1 MADQPNYFDPVMLSK
16 LSTLTLRA
24 RSVVEGL
31 MSGLHTSPYKGFSV
45 EFSEHRQYA
54 PGDEIRHIDWKAYG
68 KFDRYYIK
76 EYEEETNLRCYLLV
90 DASASMDYRSNG
102 VSKFDYACY
111 LAAALAY
118 VMLNQQD
125 LVGLVTFG
133 ESIRRQLPLRSSPG
147 HLRAVIDSLEH
158 TEPAG
163 DTALGRILHRVA
175 SQLKRRGLVILLSDL
190 LDEPAEVMEGLR
202 HLRYQKHEVLVFHVL
217 DYDEVVFPFTQ
228 LTQFEDLED
237 AVQVVTDPR
246 AIAAD
251 YQEQVQQFIRDY
263 EAMCRR
269 QAIGYLF
276 FDTRT
281 PLDRG
286 LLKYLAW
293 RNA

>member
-1 MADQPNYFDPVMLSK
+1 MAHKPNYFDPMTLSK
-16 LSTLTLRA
+16 VSTLLLRA
-24 RSVVEGL
+24 RYVVEGL
-31 MSGLHTSPYKGFSV
+31 ISGLHTSPYKGFSV

-90 DASASMDYRSNG
+90 DASASMNYQSTS

-118 VMLNQQD
+118 IMLNQQD
-125 LVGLVTFG
+125 LVGLVTFAEG
-133 ESIRRQLPLRSSPG
+133 IRRQLQPRSSPG
-147 HLRAVIDSLEH
+147 HLRAMLDSLEQ
-158 TEPAG
+158 TAPVG
-163 DTALGRILHRVA
+163 DTDLGHTLHHIA
-175 SQLKRRGLVILLSDL
+175 SQLKRRGLVIVLSDL
-190 LDEPAEVMEGLR
+190 LDDPMEVMQGLR

-217 DYDEVVFPFTQ
+217 DDDEIAFPFTQ

-237 AVQVVTDPR
+237 AVRVITDPR

-251 YQEQVQQFIRDY
+251 YRQQIKQFIKEY
-263 EAMCRR
+263 ETMCRR
-269 QAIGYLF
+269 HNIDYSLF
-276 FDTRT
+276 NTRT
-281 PLDRG
+281 PLDKG

-293 RNA
+293 RGA

>member
-1 MADQPNYFDPVMLSK
+1 MADKPNYFDPLTLSK
-16 LSTLTLRA
+16 LSTLLLRA
-24 RSVVEGL
+24 RYVVEGL
-31 MSGLHTSPYKGFSV
+31 ISGLHTSPYKGFSV
-45 EFSEHRQYA
+45 EFSEHRQYT

-125 LVGLVTFG
+125 LVGLVTFADG
-133 ESIRRQLPLRSSPG
+133 IRQQLPPRSGPG
-147 HLRAVIDSLEH
+147 HLRAVIESLEQ
-158 TEPAG
+158 TVPTGE
-163 DTALGRILHRVA
+163 TKLGRTLHHIA
-175 SQLKRRGLVILLSDL
+175 SQLKRRGLVIVLSDL
-190 LDEPAEVMEGLR
+190 LDEPAEVMQGLR

-217 DYDEVVFPFTQ
+217 DGDEIAFPFTQ

-237 AVQVVTDPR
+237 DVRVVTDPR
-246 AIAAD
+246 AIMAD
-251 YQEQVQQFIRDY
+251 YQEQIQQFIKDY
-263 EAMCRR
+263 ETQCRR
-269 QAIGYLF
+269 QAIDYTL

-281 PLDRG
+281 PLDKG

-293 RNA
+293 RGA

>member
-1 MADQPNYFDPVMLSK
+1 MADKPNYFDPITLSK
-16 LSTLTLRA
+16 LSTLLLRA
-24 RSVVEGL
+24 RYVVEGL
-31 MSGLHTSPYKGFSV
+31 ISGLHTSPYKGFSV

-54 PGDEIRHIDWKAYG
+54 PGDEIRHIDWKAYA

-90 DASASMDYRSNG
+90 DVSASMNYRSNG

-118 VMLNQQD
+118 IILNQQD
-125 LVGLVTFG
+125 LVGLVTFADG
-133 ESIRRQLPLRSSPG
+133 IRRQLPPRSSPG
-147 HLRAVIDSLEH
+147 HLRALIDSLEQ
-158 TEPAG
+158 TEPTG
-163 DTALGRILHRVA
+163 DTNLGRTLHHIA

-190 LDEPAEVMEGLR
+190 LDEPMEVMEGLR

-217 DYDEVVFPFTQ
+217 DHDEISFPFTQ

-237 AVQVVTDPR
+237 ETRVITDPR

-251 YQEQVQQFIRDY
+251 YQEQIKQFIKDY
-263 EAMCRR
+263 ETMCRR
-269 QAIGYLF
+269 QAIDYTF
-276 FDTRT
+276 FNTRM
-281 PLDRG
+281 PLDKG

-293 RNA
+293 RDA

>member
-1 MADQPNYFDPVMLSK
+1 MADKPNYFDPMTLSK
-16 LSTLTLRA
+16 VSTLLLRA
-24 RSVVEGL
+24 RYVVEGL
-31 MSGLHTSPYKGFSV
+31 ISGLHTSPYKGFSV

-90 DASASMDYRSNG
+90 DASASMNYQSTS

-118 VMLNQQD
+118 IMLNQQD
-125 LVGLVTFG
+125 LVGLVTFADG
-133 ESIRRQLPLRSSPG
+133 IGRQLQPRSSPG
-147 HLRAVIDSLEH
+147 HLQAIIDSLEQ
-158 TEPAG
+158 TAPVG
-163 DTALGRILHRVA
+163 DTDLGRTLHHIA
-175 SQLKRRGLVILLSDL
+175 SQLKRRGLVIVLSDL
-190 LDEPAEVMEGLR
+190 LDDPVAVMQGLR

-217 DYDEVVFPFTQ
+217 DDDEIAFPFTQ

-237 AVQVVTDPR
+237 DVRVITDPR

-251 YQEQVQQFIRDY
+251 YRQQIKQFIKEY
-263 EAMCRR
+263 ETMCRR
-269 QAIGYLF
+269 QNIDYTLF
-276 FDTRT
+276 NTRT
-281 PLDRG
+281 PLDKG

-293 RNA
+293 RGA

>member
-1 MADQPNYFDPVMLSK
+1 MADKPNYFDPVMLSK

-45 EFSEHRQYA
+45 EFSEHRQYV

-133 ESIRRQLPLRSSPG
+133 AGIRRQLPPRSSPG

-158 TEPAG
+158 TEPTG

-217 DYDEVVFPFTQ
+217 DHDEVTFPFTQ

-237 AVQVVTDPR
+237 EARVVTDPR

-251 YQEQVQQFIRDY
+251 YQEQVQQFIKDY

>member
-1 MADQPNYFDPVMLSK
+1 MADKPSYFDPVMLSK

-54 PGDEIRHIDWKAYG
+54 PGDEIRHIDWKAYA

-133 ESIRRQLPLRSSPG
+133 ADIRRQLPPRSSPG

-163 DTALGRILHRVA
+163 DTALARILHRVA

-217 DYDEVVFPFTQ
+217 DHDEETFPFAQ

-237 AVQVVTDPR
+237 EARVITDPR

-251 YQEQVQQFIRDY
+251 YRAQVQQLIKDY

>member
-1 MADQPNYFDPVMLSK
+1 MADKPNYFDPITLSK
-16 LSTLTLRA
+16 LSTLLLRA
-24 RSVVEGL
+24 RYVVEGL
-31 MSGLHTSPYKGFSV
+31 ISGLHTSPYKGFSV

-54 PGDEIRHIDWKAYG
+54 PGDEIRHIDWKAYA

-90 DASASMDYRSNG
+90 DASASMNYRSNG

-133 ESIRRQLPLRSSPG
+133 DGIRRQLPPRSSSG
-147 HLRAVIDSLEH
+147 HLRAVIDSLEQ
-158 TEPAG
+158 TEPTG
-163 DTALGRILHRVA
+163 DTDLGRTLHHIA

-190 LDEPAEVMEGLR
+190 LDEPMEVMEGLR

-217 DYDEVVFPFTQ
+217 DHDEITFPFTQ

-237 AVQVVTDPR
+237 ETRVITDPR

-251 YQEQVQQFIRDY
+251 YQEQVQQFVKDY
-263 EAMCRR
+263 ETMCRR
-269 QAIGYLF
+269 RSIDYTLF
-276 FDTRT
+276 NTRT
-281 PLDRG
+281 PLDKG

-293 RNA
+293 RGA

>member
-1 MADQPNYFDPVMLSK
+1 MADKPNYFDPVTLSK
-16 LSTLTLRA
+16 LSTLLLRA
-24 RSVVEGL
+24 RYVVEGL
-31 MSGLHTSPYKGFSV
+31 ISGLHTSPYKGFSV

-125 LVGLVTFG
+125 LVGLIMLADG
-133 ESIRRQLPLRSSPG
+133 IRQQLPPRSSPG

-158 TEPAG
+158 TMPSG
-163 DTALGRILHRVA
+163 DTNLGRTLHHIA
-175 SQLKRRGLVILLSDL
+175 SQLKRRGLVIVLSDL
-190 LDEPAEVMEGLR
+190 LDEPAEVMQGLR
-202 HLRYQKHEVLVFHVL
+202 HLRYQKHEVLVFHIL
-217 DYDEVVFPFTQ
+217 DHDEITFPFTQ
-228 LTQFEDLED
+228 LTQFEDLEED
-237 AVQVVTDPR
+237 VRVVTDPR
-246 AIAAD
+246 AIVAD
-251 YQEQVQQFIRDY
+251 YQQQIQQFIKDY
-263 EAMCRR
+263 ETLCRR
-269 QAIGYLF
+269 QAIDYTL

-281 PLDRG
+281 PLDKG

-293 RNA
+293 RGA